1 MYMIEMTHFG
11 MAIEQFHA
19 DRVDRLRCTNYGLSL
34 EIPYKFTLK
43 DSCHRTADL
52 FTATILWSGFEF
64 HAQHPSF
71 FLGVFY
77 RLTLDYLYESK
88 FRSSSTDWCPHCA
101 GQSLNYSALPTQH
114 FLLDMLSAQCRAH
127 SVSGKSF

>member
-34 EIPYKFTLK
+34 EIPYKFTLE

-52 FTATILWSGFEF
+52 FTATILWSGNSNSM
-64 HAQHPSF
+64 HNIQAF
-71 FLGVFY
+71 FLVFSI
-77 RLTLDYLYESK
+77 D
-88 FRSSSTDWCPHCA
+88 
-101 GQSLNYSALPTQH
+101 
-114 FLLDMLSAQCRAH
+114 
-127 SVSGKSF
+127 